1 MHILYTNKHI
11 HQASLSEIGP
21 GFHSI
26 FDKRDQ
32 ALCFKLTLC
41 FKSKV
46 TWTMKNSQDS
56 IFLQTFKP
64 ALNYS
69 TSKTYIAS
77 SISIIKIKIKY
88 TLKSYFYHW
97 FYHSLK
103 FENIFKDSWFM
114 KWFGS
119 INLLI
124 SAKYSNHKKP
134 FLSIQCYIYV
144 FISI

>member
-1 MHILYTNKHI
+1 MYILYTNKHI

-56 IFLQTFKP
+56 IFYKHSVCEGHFYPVAYKCCFIPAYLRSKLNWLRTNWCSRCHIMVYRNGSRIFLQISPHFPPSPSPSKAERFK
-64 ALNYS
+64 
-69 TSKTYIAS
+69 
-77 SISIIKIKIKY
+77 
-88 TLKSYFYHW
+88 
-97 FYHSLK
+97 
-103 FENIFKDSWFM
+103 
-114 KWFGS
+114 
-119 INLLI
+119 
-124 SAKYSNHKKP
+124 KKP
-134 FLSIQCYIYV
+134 I
-144 FISI
+144 